1 VAADIAMR
9 PALIA
14 AQKIAFL
21 SVIVGLPGVEFD
33 LQLVVQIFSVFIP
46 VSASVRDLNV
56 FPSTVTSVVVIGFL
70 STMVHFFVFF
80 IALSWKVD
88 YNANYKLQSG
98 RSVPA
103 KSDSSSPMNGHSPLI
118 YQSMLGDAL
127 HP

>member
-1 VAADIAMR
+1 VTARSIAEQT
-9 PALIA
+9 I
-14 AQKIAFL
+14 
-21 SVIVGLPGVEFD
+21 
-33 LQLVVQIFSVFIP
+33 
-46 VSASVRDLNV
+46 
-56 FPSTVTSVVVIGFL
+56 T
-70 STMVHFFVFF
+70 FF

-103 KSDSSSPMNGHSPLI
+103 KSDSSSPMNGDSPLI

>member
-1 VAADIAMR
+1 MR

-70 STMVHFFVFF
+70 STMVHFFVFSLGRRS
-80 IALSWKVD
+80 IPWWSVQPQARLLS
-88 YNANYKLQSG
+88 
-98 RSVPA
+98 R
-103 KSDSSSPMNGHSPLI
+103 
-118 YQSMLGDAL
+118 
-127 HP
+127 